1 MGAKKAETN
10 KKVRHL
16 YLTSDYYIIF
26 MNPTKHKK
34 DWNALRLIM
43 QVTEIKYCVFLD
55 ERLYSIEIHPVD
67 KHEFESYNY
76 NPN

>member
-1 MGAKKAETN
+1 
-10 KKVRHL
+10 
-16 YLTSDYYIIF
+16 
-26 MNPTKHKK
+26 MNPSKHKK
-34 DWNALRLIM
+34 DWNALKLIM
-43 QVTEIKYCVFLD
+43 QVTEINYCVFLD